1 MDGVFISFEGND
13 GSGKT
18 TVIEK
23 CADVLTKKG
32 YQVLVTREP
41 GGTNISEQIREIILN
56 KENKEMDVRTEALLY
71 AASRRQ
77 HIAEVIIPALAKGYI
92 ILCDRFIDS
101 SLAYQ
106 GHARGIGIDKVFE
119 MNMFACEGLLPSLT
133 VYIDVN
139 PEVGFSRM
147 KKDCRKLDRLELEAI
162 NFHKTVYQGYQELVK
177 RFPNRI
183 VSVNGDQNLEQ
194 VSSEVIDLVLKHIKK

>member
-13 GSGKT
+13 GSGKST
-18 TVIEK
+18 AIEK
-23 CADVLTKKG
+23 TAEALMNKG
-32 YQVLVTREP
+32 YPVFVTREP
-41 GGTNISEQIREIILN
+41 GGTNISEQIREVILN
-56 KENKEMDVRTEALLY
+56 KENKEMDIRTEALLY

-77 HIAEVIIPALAKGYI
+77 HIVEKIIPALEQGYV

-106 GHARGIGIDKVFE
+106 GYARGIGIDKVYA

-133 VYIDVN
+133 IYIDVN

-162 NFHKTVYQGYQELVK
+162 NFHKTVYQGYHELL
-177 RFPNRI
+177 RMFPNRVVAI
-183 VSVNGDQNLEQ
+183 NGEQHPDQ
-194 VSSEVIDLVLKHIKK
+194 VSAEVIEIVLKHIEK